1 VEASNSCATTM
12 IFGSSSFIMIVFPF
26 FLFVLCH
33 LFCVSIFLLLPPFY
47 MDEVTR
53 DIHSLK
59 TLLSYGVLLIPNRE
73 KRDRQLMIWI
83 PCMSILFIS

>member
-47 MDEVTR
+47 MDEV
-53 DIHSLK
+53 K